1 MNLITVCAMLKI
13 QYKFI
18 ITPFRLDVL
27 PTATTIQ
34 ISYTHSRKPRKILC
48 NKELMVGNVSGHHLP
63 CIANCAVF

>member
-1 MNLITVCAMLKI
+1 MNLITVCAMLEI

-34 ISYTHSRKPRKILC
+34 ISYTHSRKLRKILC
-48 NKELMVGNVSGHHLP
+48 NKESMVGNVSGHHLP
-63 CIANCAVF
+63 CIANFAVF